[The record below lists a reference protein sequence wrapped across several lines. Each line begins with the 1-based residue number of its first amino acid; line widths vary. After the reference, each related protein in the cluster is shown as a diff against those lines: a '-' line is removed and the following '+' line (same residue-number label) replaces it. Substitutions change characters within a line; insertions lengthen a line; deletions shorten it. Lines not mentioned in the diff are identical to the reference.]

1 MMKIIIFHYVDDKSM
16 SKYKHKR
23 ITNTIFLII
32 FFIFYIKRQNKKVI
46 IGNLDVD
53 VNLEVNSKSWIT
65 KK

>member
-1 MMKIIIFHYVDDKSM
+1 M